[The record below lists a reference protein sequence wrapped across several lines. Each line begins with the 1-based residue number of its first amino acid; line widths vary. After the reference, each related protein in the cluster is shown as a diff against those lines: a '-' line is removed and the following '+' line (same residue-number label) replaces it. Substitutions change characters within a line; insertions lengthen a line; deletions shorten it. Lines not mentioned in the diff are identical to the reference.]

1 LQILNAPISDALYA
15 FAIGAFCFQPT
26 RSLLIVHTLLKPGE
40 YRDSVA
46 LMLIARE
53 LTALPGVADV
63 SVVMGT
69 PANKAVLA
77 QAGLLNDAANA
88 ATPNDLLIAVK
99 AKDDATARA
108 ALHKAQELLAQRAAS
123 PQIGSAA
130 RPRTL
135 RATIRA
141 TPGANLAVV
150 SVAGQ
155 YAAAQTWDALRAGW
169 HVLLFSDHVAV
180 EDEIALKEYARDH
193 GLLLM
198 GPGAGTAII
207 NGIGLGFA
215 NAVPRGD
222 IGIVAAAGT
231 GLQEVST
238 LIAKAGAGIT
248 QGIGTGGRD
257 VSEAVGGIMMLEGL
271 RALQADPETRVIV
284 VVSKL
289 PAQSVTEKILAQV
302 TESDKPTVLALMSNS
317 KFKIQ
322 NSNLQSFGSAQDRSL
337 ISNDLREAAALAVVL
352 SRGESVDAARKKL
365 AAEDR
370 ALAVKARALRRKLN
384 TRQKYARGLYSG
396 GTLCEETMRIW
407 QAMFGAVWSNAPL
420 DPKYKLSFRAAQQR
434 EISSTETGISR
445 RRSFD
450 SANAS
455 LRMPPRNDIA
465 YLFPSKRHTVVDL
478 GEEEFTIGRPH
489 PMIDNSVRVKR
500 LLQEARD
507 PSVAVIALDVVIGYG
522 AHPDPA
528 AELGAAITQAK
539 QIARKRG
546 RELIV
551 VASVTGTESDP
562 QSLSR
567 QTDALKKAGAIVLN
581 SNAAVAKFVSC
592 IVG

>member
-1 LQILNAPISDALYA
+1 MVVQ
-15 FAIGAFCFQPT
+15 
-26 RSLLIVHTLLKPGE
+26 SLIKPGE

-46 LMLIARE
+46 LMLLARE
-53 LTALPGVADV
+53 LSALPGVADV

-77 QAGLLNDAANA
+77 QAGLLNADANA

-108 ALHKAQELLAQRAAS
+108 ALAKAQQLLAQQAAS
-123 PQIGSAA
+123 TQTAGGAA

-135 RATIRA
+135 RGAIRA
-141 TPGANLAVV
+141 TPGANLAIV

-155 YAAAQTWDALRAGW
+155 YAAAQAWDALRAGLQ
-169 HVLLFSDHVAV
+169 VLLFSDHVALA
-180 EDEIALKEYARDH
+180 DEIALKEYARAH

-198 GPGAGTAII
+198 GPGAGTALI

-215 NAVPRGD
+215 NAAPRGN

-238 LIAKAGAGIT
+238 LIAKAGSGIT

-271 RALQADPETRVIV
+271 KALQADPETHVIV

-289 PAQSVTEKILAQV
+289 AAASVTEKILAQV
-302 TESDKPTVLALMSNS
+302 AQSEKPAVLALMSNDPKLTIHS
-317 KFKIQ
+317 
-322 NSNLQSFGSAQDRSL
+322 SQSSIANCHLSV
-337 ISNDLREAAALAVVL
+337 DLCQAAVLAVALA
-352 SRGESVDAARKKL
+352 RGESVDAARKKL

-370 ALAVKARALRRKLN
+370 ALAAQARALRRKLN
-384 TRQKYARGLYSG
+384 ARQKCARGLYSG

-407 QAMFGAVWSNAPL
+407 QASLGAVWSNAPL
-420 DPKYKLSFRAAQQR
+420 NPKFKLPDSNK
-434 EISSTETGISR
+434 SR
-445 RRSFD
+445 
-450 SANAS
+450 
-455 LRMPPRNDIA
+455 
-465 YLFPSKRHTVVDL
+465 RHTVVDL

-500 LLQEARD
+500 ILREACD

-522 AHPDPA
+522 AHSDPA
-528 AELGAAITQAK
+528 SELGAAIAEAK
-539 QIARKRG
+539 TIARKRG

-562 QSLSR
+562 QGLSR
-567 QTDALKKAGAIVLN
+567 QMDALKKAGAIVLG
-581 SNAAVAKFVSC
+581 SNAAVAKFASA
-592 IVG
+592 IVQ

>member
-1 LQILNAPISDALYA
+1 
-15 FAIGAFCFQPT
+15 
-26 RSLLIVHTLLKPGE
+26 LIKPGE

-53 LTALPGVADV
+53 LTALSGVADV

-99 AKDDATARA
+99 AKDDAAARA
-108 ALHKAQELLAQRAAS
+108 ALDKAQQLLAQKAAS
-123 PQIGSAA
+123 STASGAA
-130 RPRTL
+130 RPRTM
-135 RATIRA
+135 RSAIRA
-141 TPGANLAVV
+141 TPGANLAIV

-155 YAAAQTWDALRAGW
+155 YAAAQAWDALRGGLD
-169 HVLLFSDHVAV
+169 VLLFSDHVALA
-180 EDEIALKEYARDH
+180 DEIALKEYARAH

-198 GPGAGTAII
+198 GPGAGTALI
-207 NGIGLGFA
+207 NGVGLGFA

-248 QGIGTGGRD
+248 QGIGVGGRD
-257 VSEAVGGIMMLEGL
+257 VSEAVGGMMMLEGL

-302 TESDKPTVLALMSNS
+302 KQSEKPTVLALMANS
-317 KFKIQ
+317 EFRIQ
-322 NSNLQSFGSAQDRSL
+322 NSEFRIPNLQSL
-337 ISNDLREAAALAVVL
+337 ISSDLREAAALAVAL

-370 ALAVKARALRRKLN
+370 ALAIKARALRRKL
-384 TRQKYARGLYSG
+384 TARQKYARGLYSG

-407 QAMFGAVWSNAPL
+407 QASLGAVWSNAPL
-420 DPKYKLSFRAAQQR
+420 DPKFKLP
-434 EISSTETGISR
+434 
-445 RRSFD
+445 D
-450 SANAS
+450 SNQ
-455 LRMPPRNDIA
+455 
-465 YLFPSKRHTVVDL
+465 SKRHTVVDL

-489 PMIDNSVRVKR
+489 PMIDNTVRVKR
-500 LLQEARD
+500 ILQEARE

-528 AELGAAITQAK
+528 AELGAASAEAK
-539 QIARKRG
+539 ASARKRG

-551 VASVTGTESDP
+551 VASVTGTENDP
-562 QSLSR
+562 QGLSR
-567 QTDALKKAGAIVLN
+567 QTRTLKKAGAVVLN
-581 SNAAVAKFVSC
+581 SNAAVAKLVSA

>member
-1 LQILNAPISDALYA
+1 MA
-15 FAIGAFCFQPT
+15 
-26 RSLLIVHTLLKPGE
+26 RSNLIVQTLIKPGE

-99 AKDDATARA
+99 AKDDAAARA

-135 RATIRA
+135 RAALRA
-141 TPGANLAVV
+141 TPGANLAIV

-155 YAAAQTWDALRAGW
+155 YAAAQAWDALRAGL

-180 EDEIALKEYARDH
+180 EDEIALKEYARDQ

-198 GPGAGTAII
+198 GPGAGTALI
-207 NGIGLGFA
+207 NGVGLGFA
-215 NAVPRGD
+215 NAVPRGN

-257 VSEAVGGIMMLEGL
+257 VSERVGGIMMLEGL
-271 RALQADPETRVIV
+271 RALQADPKTRVIV
-284 VVSKL
+284 IVSKL
-289 PAQSVTEKILAQV
+289 PAPSVTEKILAQV
-302 TESDKPTVLALMSNS
+302 GTSDKPTVLALMSNLS
-317 KFKIQ
+317 LRGAIFATK
-322 NSNLQSFGSAQDRSL
+322 QSPIREVEIASHKTLAMTAR
-337 ISNDLREAAALAVVL
+337 DLREAAALAVAL
-352 SRGESVDAARKKL
+352 SRGESVNAARKKL

-370 ALAVKARALRRKLN
+370 ALAIKARALRRKLN
-384 TRQKYARGLYSG
+384 ARQRYARGLYSG

-407 QAMFGAVWSNAPL
+407 QASLGAVWSNAPL
-420 DPKYKLSFRAAQQR
+420 DPKFKLPDSNQ
-434 EISSTETGISR
+434 SR
-445 RRSFD
+445 
-450 SANAS
+450 
-455 LRMPPRNDIA
+455 
-465 YLFPSKRHTVVDL
+465 RHTVVDL

-528 AELGAAITQAK
+528 AELGAAIAEAK
-539 QIARKRG
+539 AIARKRG

-551 VASVTGTESDP
+551 VASVTGTENDP

-567 QTDALKKAGAIVLN
+567 QTIALKKAGTIVLE
-581 SNAAVAKFVSC
+581 SNAVVAKFASC